1 MKARGIHIGKVSLR
15 LGGVTPQQAR
25 QRAGSIA
32 GEIAEAV
39 ARESSRMTPGKTEIG
54 GLSVRLRPDGAG
66 PGIAEQIRKQ
76 LARD

>member
-1 MKARGIHIGKVSLR
+1 MKPRGIHIAKVSLR
-15 LGGVTPQQAR
+15 LGGMTPQQAR
-25 QRAGSIA
+25 RRAGSIA

-39 ARESSRMTPGKTEIG
+39 ARESSRMKRGKTEIG
-54 GLSVRLRPDGAG
+54 GLSVRLQPDGAG